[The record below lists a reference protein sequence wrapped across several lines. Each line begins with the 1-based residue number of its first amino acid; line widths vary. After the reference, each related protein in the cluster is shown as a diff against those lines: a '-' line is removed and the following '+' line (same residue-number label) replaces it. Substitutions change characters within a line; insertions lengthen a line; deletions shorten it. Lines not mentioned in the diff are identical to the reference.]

1 MGNFWKDFG
10 SGFVRGFDGAKSVV
24 DVIPG
29 VNVISKQIPKLSKLH
44 AGGKVPKTANYR
56 LSAGE
61 VVLNKGQQTALKS
74 AKTAKGKQKV
84 IAAVSKRRPKKMKGG
99 HK

>member
-1 MGNFWKDFG
+1 MGNFWKDMG
-10 SGFVRGFDGAKSVV
+10 KGFVKGWNGAKKVV
-24 DVIPG
+24 DIVPG
-29 VNVISKQIPKLSKLH
+29 VNVVSKVLPKLH

-56 LSAGE
+56 LSQGE

>member
-1 MGNFWKDFG
+1 MGNFWKDMG
-10 SGFVRGFDGAKSVV
+10 KGFVIGWNGAKTVAGI
-24 DVIPG
+24 IPG
-29 VNVISKQIPKLSKLH
+29 VNVVSKVLPKLH

-61 VVLNKGQQTALKS
+61 VVLNKGQQTALRS

-84 IAAVSKRRPKKMKGG
+84 IAAVSKRRPKKMKGSR
-99 HK
+99 K